1 MKQRQ
6 QHLRSPAATV
16 HPTNRL
22 KEERARERGEREQE
36 SSPFQR
42 AKEHEEKEMKN
53 KKMQR
58 GRQRREKERE
68 GSSLVA
74 ANKQVVD
81 HQVNS

>member
-16 HPTNRL
+16 HPPIAGR
-22 KEERARERGEREQE
+22 RARAGKQAAARFRVREKREKKKNKKMKKKKDRGERE
-36 SSPFQR
+36 S
-42 AKEHEEKEMKN
+42 
-53 KKMQR
+53 
-58 GRQRREKERE
+58 
-68 GSSLVA
+68 SSLVA